1 MAYWAHSDSR
11 GLPPEDPQAHWQQLA
26 AHLENVGRIAAE
38 LARRARP
45 GDEALELAAK
55 LCGYLH
61 DFGKYTDCFQKRIR
75 TGFGRCPHAA
85 HGAVL
90 AQNAKYPDVAF
101 AIAGHHSGIPDGK
114 GGTGTL
120 EARIRDSERE
130 AIALLP
136 RATADAPL
144 IEFVPTLGSAKI
156 SREEFDLRTRMLFS
170 CLVDADRLDSAGR
183 VPELAALDAGRRLR
197 QVLRHIE
204 TLADSAPDGPVKQA
218 RREVLDDCLA
228 AASLDQQL
236 LSLAVPTGSGKTL
249 ATMAFALRRAALYPD
264 RYRRVIVVIPYLSII
279 EQNTDVYANV
289 FGRDAIL
296 EHHSGTAD
304 RLRTIVRKEGDKFV
318 PEDKPEEEYVPP
330 DRRPGT
336 ENWDAPIIVTTSV
349 RFFESLFSN
358 RPSDLRRAHNVARSI
373 VILDEVQ
380 TLPRS
385 LLAPLLSMIREL
397 TEQWGCTFVSSTA
410 TKPAFEKPAG
420 AGRKGF

>member
-1 MAYWAHSDSR
+1 M
-11 GLPPEDPQAHWQQLA
+11 
-26 AHLENVGRIAAE
+26 
-38 LARRARP
+38 
-45 GDEALELAAK
+45 
-55 LCGYLH
+55 
-61 DFGKYTDCFQKRIR
+61 
-75 TGFGRCPHAA
+75 
-85 HGAVL
+85 
-90 AQNAKYPDVAF
+90 
-101 AIAGHHSGIPDGK
+101 
-114 GGTGTL
+114 
-120 EARIRDSERE
+120 
-130 AIALLP
+130 
-136 RATADAPL
+136 
-144 IEFVPTLGSAKI
+144 
-156 SREEFDLRTRMLFS
+156 
-170 CLVDADRLDSAGR
+170 
-183 VPELAALDAGRRLR
+183 
-197 QVLRHIE
+197 LRHIE